1 MRKLREMWA
10 TCMEVGQLGAKVS
23 GSSTTHIFT
32 LKKVVAL
39 VCVLHNCLPYCKHLG
54 VVVTVMF
61 ESRFSYM
68 LYQLFTCQLKFTCMW
83 F

>member
-39 VCVLHNCLPYCKHLG
+39 VCVLHTLVGSPPPFDTRHDTKG
-54 VVVTVMF
+54 VLCW
-61 ESRFSYM
+61 RF
-68 LYQLFTCQLKFTCMW
+68 
-83 F
+83 